1 MIDELLLETE
11 DMMETRVRVL
21 KDDFSVVRAGR
32 ATPALLERVRV
43 DYYGAPTPINQLASI
58 SAPEPRLLVIQP
70 WDKGA
75 MGDIEKAILTSDLG
89 LTPQN
94 DGNVIRLVIPQLTEE
109 RRQELIRN
117 LRKRAEEERVAVRN
131 IRRSSN
137 DQIKDLEKS
146 GDLSE
151 DDARRTQEQVQEL
164 TDKYIETIN
173 QLLESKEK
181 EMMEV

>member
-11 DMMETRVRVL
+11 DMMETRVRVI

-75 MGDIEKAILTSDLG
+75 IGDIEKAILTSDLG

>member
-75 MGDIEKAILTSDLG
+75 IGDIEKAILTSDLG

>member
-1 MIDELLLETE
+1 MIDEAILEAE
-11 DMMETRVRVL
+11 EKMEIRIKVL

-32 ATPALLERVRV
+32 ATPALLERLRV
-43 DYYGAPTPINQLASI
+43 DYYGTPTPINQLAGI

-70 WDKGA
+70 WDKSA
-75 MGDIEKAILTSDLG
+75 MSDIEKSILKSDLG

-109 RRQELIRN
+109 RRQELIRG

-131 IRRSSN
+131 IRRASN
-137 DQIKDLEKS
+137 DEIKGLEKS
-146 GDLSE
+146 GDVSE
-151 DDARRTQEQVQEL
+151 DESRRGLEQVQEL
-164 TDKYIETIN
+164 TDKYIEIIN
-173 QLLESKEK
+173 KLLEQKET